1 MFTRW
6 GRIGEPGMNQRSPFN
21 DVNEAK
27 EDFKKIFKAKTGGN
41 NFEELDTFSRVK
53 KKYNITRVN
62 YVTVNYK
69 DYL

>member
-1 MFTRW
+1 
-6 GRIGEPGMNQRSPFN
+6 MNQRSPFN